1 MGQIKKAL
9 IILQNQTEEVV
20 DIFTPEI
27 LAFNFDEEDR
37 KTLLDLYIKEPKAL
51 VIDIP
56 STKTDE
62 PNFTFLA
69 QNIVKLSKSISADQ
83 AKAFA
88 DLINQVGDKK
98 LKLTDVTDVRL
109 CVKFLG

>member
-1 MGQIKKAL
+1 MRQD
-9 IILQNQTEEVV
+9 V
-20 DIFTPEI
+20 
-27 LAFNFDEEDR
+27 NFDEEDT

-69 QNIVKLSKSISADQ
+69 QNIVKLT
-83 AKAFA
+83 
-88 DLINQVGDKK
+88 KK
-98 LKLTDVTDVRL
+98 YI
-109 CVKFLG
+109 C